1 MKIVEGM
8 AYNVRGFWLGIKT
21 PKLLLLGFIRLAAV
35 IAITIIS
42 ASLIFAYHQE
52 ILNLIWTRPESR
64 WIVWLWHLLSWL
76 LSLFLVALSSVLS
89 YLLSQILFCVIIMD
103 TMSRITERLI
113 SGQEKESQKM
123 PFLSRFFYLIKQETP
138 RAIVPVLIALLIMMF
153 GWLTPVGPFVAILS
167 SIIAAIF
174 LAWDNTDLV
183 PARRLYSFK
192 ERFRHL
198 YKNLFFH
205 LGFGLMFLIPIAS
218 LFFLSFAPVGA
229 TLYYIKEHD
238 QDRAV

>member
-183 PARRLYSFK
+183 PARRLYPFK
-192 ERFRHL
+192 TRFNHL
-198 YKNLFFH
+198 YKNLLFH
-205 LGFGLMFLIPIAS
+205 LGFGLMFLIPVAS
-218 LFFLSFAPVGA
+218 VFFLSFAPVGA

-238 QDRAV
+238 QDRSV

>member
-64 WIVWLWHLLSWL
+64 WIVWLWHLLSWI

-89 YLLSQILFCVIIMD
+89 YLVSQILFCVIIMD
-103 TMSRITERLI
+103 TMSRITERLV

-123 PFLSRFFYLIKQETP
+123 SFLSRFFYLIKQETP
-138 RAIVPVLIALLIMMF
+138 RTIVPVLVALFIMIF
-153 GWLTPVGPFVAILS
+153 GWLTPFGPFVAILS

-183 PARRLYSFK
+183 PARRLLPFK
-192 ERFRHL
+192 TRFRHL
-198 YKNLFFH
+198 YKNLLFH
-205 LGFGLMFLIPIAS
+205 LGFGLMFLIPVAS
-218 LFFLSFAPVGA
+218 VFFLSFAPVGA
-229 TLYYIKEHD
+229 TLYYIQEHD
-238 QDRAV
+238 PDHAV